1 MLQTRDK
8 EALLQFLK
16 DWAKA
21 MQQIFDARF
30 NKNKVAH
37 IIIAL
42 DTGNEPTVTYVT
54 NLRDAD
60 FKRVMRLLA
69 DKVNERKIE
78 LLH

>member
-1 MLQTRDK
+1 MLQTKDK

-16 DWAKA
+16 DWAKP
-21 MQQIFDARF
+21 MQEIFDARF

-42 DTGNEPTVTYVT
+42 DTGNEPTITYVT

-60 FKRVMRLLA
+60 FKRAMRLLA
-69 DKVNERKIE
+69 DKLNERKIE
-78 LLH
+78 RLN

>member
-16 DWAKA
+16 DWAKP
-21 MQQIFDARF
+21 MTDILDARF
-30 NKNKVAH
+30 GKRKVAH

-42 DTGNEPTVTYVT
+42 STDNEPTVTYVT

-60 FKRVMRLLA
+60 FKRALRLLA

-78 LLH
+78 LLN

>member
-8 EALLQFLK
+8 EALLRFLK

-21 MQQIFDARF
+21 TQEIFDARF
-30 NKNKVAH
+30 HKNKVAH

-42 DTGNEPTVTYVT
+42 STDNEPTVTYVT

-60 FKRVMRLLA
+60 FKRALRLLA
-69 DKVNERKIE
+69 DRVNERKIE
-78 LLH
+78 HLN

>member
-1 MLQTRDK
+1 MLQTKDK

-30 NKNKVAH
+30 GKNKVGH

-42 DTGNEPTVTYVT
+42 DTGNEPTVTYVS
-54 NLRDAD
+54 NLRDGD
-60 FKRVMRLLA
+60 FKRCLKMLA
-69 DKVNERKIE
+69 DKVNERTIITT
-78 LLH
+78 H

>member
-8 EALLQFLK
+8 EALLRFLK

-30 NKNKVAH
+30 NKNKLAH

-42 DTGNEPTVTYVT
+42 DTGNEPTITYVS
-54 NLRDAD
+54 NLRDGD
-60 FKRVMRLLA
+60 FKRVMHLLA

-78 LLH
+78 LLN